1 MLRAMRSYAS
11 SSRDDRHLERPVEL
25 DQKQGGQQQ
34 PRHSKREGSELQG
47 LRRAP
52 VDPPVRR
59 KSVDT
64 RLKEQVS
71 MQHFAAV
78 KASVVA
84 PGRDAPSA
92 LPGVPLPPVGERAA
106 KAAAFV
112 FRACDGTRSG
122 TLLRWEFASAVEM
135 MMRQKLVPYL
145 IEQVRSLP
153 AAASPSRAA
162 AVRRTFAYRLTC
174 HFLPLGI
181 RSLTRRGS
189 TPSSPRRRRAPT
201 SAARKPLPVGSR
213 SLTRECMPRDRSNR
227 LFPCVQH

>member
-64 RLKEQVS
+64 RLKEQAS
-71 MQHFAAV
+71 KQNFAAV

-84 PGRDAPSA
+84 PGRDAPRA
-92 LPGVPLPPVGERAA
+92 LAGVPLPPVGERAA

-112 FRACDGTRSG
+112 FRACDVTRSG

-145 IEQVRSLP
+145 IEQVHKHSFP
-153 AAASPSRAA
+153 WFP
-162 AVRRTFAYRLTC
+162 
-174 HFLPLGI
+174 LPLT
-181 RSLTRRGS
+181 L
-189 TPSSPRRRRAPT
+189 AL
-201 SAARKPLPVGSR
+201 LPVGVS
-213 SLTRECMPRDRSNR
+213 SLTHLFALSSLWITQLDAARLDAEFAEAAQGADECGPETFARWFEKFDA
-227 LFPCVQH
+227 